1 MVVQT
6 DFEIFE
12 LDNQEA
18 INEFHRK
25 YYGGTSFNL
34 TIKDIQTLMRGK
46 SIGWTDANLEYS
58 HVISLDDEAKTYL
71 TNMVME
77 NGNGD

>member
-1 MVVQT
+1 M
-6 DFEIFE
+6 
-12 LDNQEA
+12 
-18 INEFHRK
+18 
-25 YYGGTSFNL
+25 

-71 TNMVME
+71 INMVME